1 MRIFV
6 VYRLELLLIDK
17 TALAAALAE
26 AHIAGRET
34 PDNDPRKKA
43 DRENQGWLS
52 GDQFTIAETPVA
64 HLNAMPGT
72 KE

>member
-1 MRIFV
+1 M
-6 VYRLELLLIDK
+6 
-17 TALAAALAE
+17 AAAIAE
-26 AHIAGRET
+26 SHITGQEP
-34 PDNDPRKKA
+34 PDYDPHKKA

-64 HLNAMPGT
+64 HINALPGT

>member
-1 MRIFV
+1 MWIHLSQFFLV
-6 VYRLELLLIDK
+6 VDK
-17 TALAAALAE
+17 TVMAAAIAE
-26 AHIAGRET
+26 SHITGQEP
-34 PDNDPRKKA
+34 PDYDPHKKA

-64 HLNAMPGT
+64 HINASPGT

>member
-1 MRIFV
+1 M
-6 VYRLELLLIDK
+6 LIDNK
-17 TALAAALAE
+17 TELAAAIAE
-26 AHIAGRET
+26 AHIAGRDT
-34 PDNDPRKKA
+34 PENDPRKKA

-64 HLNAMPGT
+64 HLNATPGT